1 MASNPW
7 STPTS
12 AHPDSPSDNRSF
24 PPLGTAGPS
33 KSQRRARALY
43 SDLAHFEPYP
53 PRLDQLTR
61 QELTRLEL
69 EYGEAAHQDE
79 IHSDEEGAVPQPGY
93 AQRSGISSVTIYDE
107 EGNRLSRGPD
117 IYRRVQPAKNRRGRD
132 EQMGKLK
139 GEGGPTMQRQ
149 SAASIPA
156 HTPLPSAFTETKLDA
171 LVREC
176 QRRERVQAIEM
187 RAQPA
192 SMLREDA
199 YEPMKEEVLR
209 AFSSLDGFLAAFGK
223 ESVGE
228 DV

>member
-7 STPTS
+7 NTSGS
-12 AHPDSPSDNRSF
+12 AHPEPPSDDHSF
-24 PPLGTAGPS
+24 PPLGTQGPS

-61 QELTRLEL
+61 QELTRLEF
-69 EYGEAAHQDE
+69 EYGEAAHQDG
-79 IHSDEEGAVPQPGY
+79 IHSDEEGAVAQPGY

-107 EGNRLSRGPD
+107 AGNRLSRGPD
-117 IYRRVQPAKNRRGRD
+117 IYRRVQPAKNRGGRD

-139 GEGGPTMQRQ
+139 GEGGPTVQRQ
-149 SAASIPA
+149 SAASVSVP
-156 HTPLPSAFTETKLDA
+156 TPLPSAFTEAKLDA

-176 QRRERVQAIEM
+176 QRRERVQAIEV

-192 SMLREDA
+192 STLREDA

-209 AFSSLDGFLAAFGK
+209 AFSSLDGFLAAFGR
-223 ESVGE
+223 EAVGE